1 MSKSYPECPREDHT
15 NCQEISNPRVC
26 AIVREDLSCLM
37 EPSKEKMEKSAV
49 DSLKEN
55 FKTRKI

>member
-49 DSLKEN
+49 DSLKE
-55 FKTRKI
+55 KL